1 MFKESGPKNNTE
13 TREEKKENFASVR
26 ESLQKLFK
34 YLDPDAKK
42 GLKVV
47 QEKSGKDDVDDFS
60 HRIMNKYY
68 DSAGK
73 LVLIE
78 ETKSDAIQGESGSI
92 WNKHEEYEYDSQD
105 KINEIR
111 YTVDSNNSSDSD
123 DYYDLHKIGKIE
135 LAYKDGKISKAICKE
150 AINSSSSTWLG
161 EKEQRIVNTRI
172 FEVVYDS
179 NGAVEKIFESGKVIK
194 EIIKGEKGSEEKSY
208 SKLIFDKKQEPDN
221 TDDPFQIIK
230 KSLDIEEIY
239 Y

>member
-92 WNKHEEYEYDSQD
+92 WNKHEEYEYDSQN

-123 DYYDLHKIGKIE
+123 DHYDLHKIGKME
-135 LAYKDGKISKAICKE
+135 LEYKDGKISKAICKE

-161 EKEQRIVNTRI
+161 EKEQRIVNTRT

-179 NGAVEKIFESGKVIK
+179 KGTVEKIFESGKVIK

-208 SKLIFDKKQEPDN
+208 SKIIFNREQEPDKA
-221 TDDPFQIIK
+221 DDPLKIIK
-230 KSLDIEEIY
+230 ENLNIDEIY